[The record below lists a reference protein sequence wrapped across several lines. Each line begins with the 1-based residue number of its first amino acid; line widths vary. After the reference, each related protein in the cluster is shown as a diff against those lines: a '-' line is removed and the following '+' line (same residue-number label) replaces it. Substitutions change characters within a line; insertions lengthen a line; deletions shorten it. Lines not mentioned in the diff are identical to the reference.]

1 MCELQATNSKVNL
14 VTETGLTMTQNNL
27 KVQKKGN
34 KFKKKQNANK
44 KHRVCFHYGNKGH
57 YIKECWFKNFNKK
70 CGSFKVNMVEKD
82 EVREL
87 IAMVS
92 NIQIRMITELNMTT
106 NVVKTS
112 YWWLDSGVTV
122 HVCNNKAWFKT
133 YEELKKPEEVLMGNH
148 NSAKVLG
155 KWTIELYF
163 TSGKKLSL
171 LNVFHIPEI
180 RKNLVS
186 TSLLSKKGFKIVLES
201 NNVIVTKS
209 GMFVR
214 NGYSCDDMFKFSINE
229 VNVISVYIVES
240 TSFLWHTTLG
250 HLN

>member
-1 MCELQATNSKVNL
+1 
-14 VTETGLTMTQNNL
+14 
-27 KVQKKGN
+27 
-34 KFKKKQNANK
+34 
-44 KHRVCFHYGNKGH
+44 
-57 YIKECWFKNFNKK
+57 
-70 CGSFKVNMVEKD
+70 
-82 EVREL
+82 
-87 IAMVS
+87 
-92 NIQIRMITELNMTT
+92 
-106 NVVKTS
+106 
-112 YWWLDSGVTV
+112 
-122 HVCNNKAWFKT
+122 
-133 YEELKKPEEVLMGNH
+133 MGNH

-163 TSGKKLSL
+163 ISGKKLSL

-180 RKNLVS
+180 RKNIVS

-201 NNVIVTKS
+201 DNVIVTKS